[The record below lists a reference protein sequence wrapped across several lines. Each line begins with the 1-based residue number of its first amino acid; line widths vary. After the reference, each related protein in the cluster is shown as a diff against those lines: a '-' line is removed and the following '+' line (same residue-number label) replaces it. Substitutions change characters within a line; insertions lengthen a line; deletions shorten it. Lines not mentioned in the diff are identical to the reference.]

1 MSSKLGKIFLLQFC
15 QICNNGQ
22 MEGPWARENEGTK
35 KLFMVSQIKSLSQCN
50 LSDGIRDVTEGQGL
64 GISPGYYEHDSQKI
78 DPQNT
83 LGTVYKEGG

>member
-1 MSSKLGKIFLLQFC
+1 MSSKLGEIFLLQFC

-22 MEGPWARENEGTK
+22 MEGHWARENEGTK
-35 KLFMVSQIKSLSQCN
+35 TLFMVSQIKSLSQCN
-50 LSDGIRDVTEGQGL
+50 LSDGIRDVTKGKGL